1 MNKSYQLREITD
13 VLKMQINKD
22 NLTWIFV
29 EHV

>member
-1 MNKSYQLREITD
+1 MNKSYQLPEITD